1 MKRTLI
7 APALALAALGTA
19 QAAQAQ
25 QSCVAPAD
33 VTDMVTY
40 VVPLAFDAAM
50 QTCDAQYQADGFMKS
65 DGDAFADRFRAKQ
78 DAAWPGAYKLG
89 KQFMAKRAE
98 KEGEEGNGNEADIV
112 GLIDQMPEEQV
123 RPFFD
128 GIIQQMI
135 ASEIKTDTC
144 GDIERGLGLLA
155 PLPVENTSMLVTFI
169 LEMSGVKD
177 PQICSN

>member
-7 APALALAALGTA
+7 APALAIAALGTA
-19 QAAQAQ
+19 QTAQAQ

-40 VVPLAFDAAM
+40 MVPLAFDAAM
-50 QTCDAQYQADGFMKS
+50 QTCNAQYQPDGFMKS
-65 DGDAFADRFRAKQ
+65 DGGKFADRFRAKQ
-78 DAAWPGAYKLG
+78 DKAWPGAYKLG
-89 KQFMAKRAE
+89 KQFMAKKAA
-98 KEGEEGNGNEADIV
+98 KEGAAGAGAGAGIIN
-112 GLIDQMPEEQV
+112 LIEQMPEEQV

-128 GIIQQMI
+128 GIVQQMI

-144 GDIERGLGLLA
+144 SDIERGLGLLA
-155 PLPVENTSMLVTFI
+155 PLPVENTSMLVTFV

-177 PQICSN
+177 PQICGG